1 MKFEDDFIVA
11 KIVNGLPVRKYSD
24 FITVWNSKEPTKQT
38 LENLTIELSGH
49 EEILNKADEEV
60 EALAAKSR
68 KDTTGKGT
76 DKKKFNKKNKKERK
90 DFTGK
95 CYNCGE
101 EGHHMIHDC
110 PESKKVKKS
119 QTKSTKDTNSKRG
132 ESVLLLKYLWLTQLK
147 VRGLETVEPTVT

>member
-76 DKKKFNKKNKKERK
+76 DKKKFNKKSKKERK

-101 EGHHMIHDC
+101 EGHMIHVQNR
-110 PESKKVKKS
+110 KRLRKVKLRV
-119 QTKSTKDTNSKRG
+119 KRIQIQN
-132 ESVLLLKYLWLTQLK
+132 EVSRITVLLLKYLWLTQLK
-147 VRGLETVEPTVT
+147 VCGLETVEPTVT